1 MKSDNANE
9 GKLNCKRYE
18 SKRFQKNA
26 LFVVGKFYAMV
37 FCVPNAGN
45 FVAFD

>member
-1 MKSDNANE
+1 MKSDNVNE

-18 SKRFQKNA
+18 SKKNA
-26 LFVVGKFYAMV
+26 LFVLGKFHAMV